1 MCFWNL
7 HVNKE
12 EIDNNKKVKHL
23 VRLLLIVLW
32 GKINS
37 GGRAAC
43 SGVGAEIW
51 SRAVMVCHSAEGRS
65 RGRVEVR
72 GDLVKVPV
80 SLLLPWEAHWR
91 VASRRLVGT
100 SDLGL
105 KGLSLN
111 ATLRI
116 EPGGTCINFFIAP
129 PDPSLG
135 LPYPI
140 SLGLLCSLHPNVCV
154 QMEVFVDLW
163 EDEREVWVF
172 TSSTLSAK
180 SWCGS
185 VYFVIAHVL

>member
-32 GKINS
+32 
-37 GGRAAC
+37 GRAAC

-116 EPGGTCINFFIAP
+116 EPGGTCINFFIAS

-135 LPYPI
+135 LPCPI

-172 TSSTLSAK
+172 TSSTLSTK

-185 VYFVIAHVL
+185 VYFVVAHVL